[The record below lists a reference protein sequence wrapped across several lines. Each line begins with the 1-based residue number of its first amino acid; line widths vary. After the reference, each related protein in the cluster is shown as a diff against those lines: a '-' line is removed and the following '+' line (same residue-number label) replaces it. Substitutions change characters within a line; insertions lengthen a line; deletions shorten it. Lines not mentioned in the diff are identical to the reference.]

1 MFLKR
6 QGLIVWIHNVKS
18 ARVLERYG
26 SVHYVSRKLRYAV
39 MYVDKDGLEATIAQ
53 IEKLNFVKKVEL
65 SYRGELKT
73 EYSTNVPS
81 NTSYNPL

>member
-6 QGLIVWIHNVKS
+6 QGLIVWIHQVKS

-39 MYVDKDGLEATIAQ
+39 VYVDKNGLENTIAQ
-53 IEKLNFVKKVEL
+53 LEKLNFVKKVEL
-65 SYRGELKT
+65 SHRGEIKT
-73 EYSTNVPS
+73 EYSTGIPGKA
-81 NTSYNPL
+81 SYNPL

>member
-6 QGLIVWIHNVKS
+6 QGLIVWINHVKS

-39 MYVDKDGLEATIAQ
+39 MYVDKDGLEETMAQ
-53 IEKLNFVKKVEL
+53 LEKLNFVKKVEL

-73 EYSTNVPS
+73 EYSTSVP
-81 NTSYNPL
+81 NQTSYNPL